1 MTKPISA
8 TTPIFAR
15 RDFGLHIL
23 RMGRHWRHAVD
34 TQLRDYGLTAATWR
48 PLFHLGNLGDGVR
61 LKDLAEALDMERP
74 SLGQLV
80 DRLEREGL
88 VLRRDAVEDRRGKT
102 IHLTDAGRE
111 IYNQTVKVATEV
123 ADCLTA
129 DVSDEEMAQC
139 ARVFNKINAAFQQ
152 RGIGKAAGSSD
163 RS

>member
-1 MTKPISA
+1 M
-8 TTPIFAR
+8 TTPLFLR
-15 RDFGLHIL
+15 RDFGLYVL

-34 TQLRDYGLTAATWR
+34 VQLRGYGLTAATWR

-88 VLRRDAVEDRRGKT
+88 VQRRDAVEDRRGKT
-102 IHLTDAGRE
+102 IHLTDAGRD
-111 IYNQTVKVATEV
+111 IYNQTVKVTIEV
-123 ADCLTA
+123 ADRLTA

-139 ARVFNKINAAFQQ
+139 ARVFMKINAAFE
-152 RGIGKAAGSSD
+152 RGNDRKPPPSSD